1 MSYPGGIAAK
11 HGERYEAQWTV
22 NCVLDMLRGNVDV
35 IKLEPIGGESAGA
48 EFVLTRGDEQ
58 EFHQVKRR
66 GAGRW
71 SLSAL
76 RAEGV
81 LAEFSAELQSGGA
94 VHFVSEQDANELRVL
109 AERPQ
114 THVI

>member
-76 RAEGV
+76 RVPNKKRFWDAVVVDGV
-81 LAEFSAELQSGGA
+81 YGETFGQ
-94 VHFVSEQDANELRVL
+94 
-109 AERPQ
+109 
-114 THVI
+114 